1 MSRITTPGFYP
12 HMSAGDYHADPCP
25 EPSLTQSIAKLLLE
39 RSPLHAWHVHPR
51 LNPAF
56 APEEPT
62 RFDVAHVAHTL
73 LLGRG
78 KDVAVI
84 DAADWRTK
92 AAKEERDDAL
102 ARGRLPILAEQYER
116 ARLLVDRARDQLSAA
131 GLGEAFSP
139 DAGDGEMVIAWQD
152 GDGLWRRAMID
163 WLSHDRR
170 LVLDYKTTLASAA
183 PHAIPTKMAADGW
196 CIQAAQHEAGL
207 DILDP
212 ETAGRRRH
220 IFVCQEATEPYA
232 LSIVEIPEA
241 AMTIGRRQLAMARDI
256 WSACSR
262 AGIWPGY
269 PRGVIRPAYPEWAE
283 SRWIDREIDEFADVV
298 APLRAP
304 IARPAP
310 MLTDLAGG

>member
-1 MSRITTPGFYP
+1 MMRITTPGFYP

-39 RSPLHAWHVHPR
+39 RSPLHAWHAHPR

-56 APEEPT
+56 AREEPT
-62 RFDVAHVAHTL
+62 KFDVANVAHKL

-92 AAKEERDDAL
+92 AAREERDSAI
-102 ARGRLPILAEQYER
+102 ASGRLPILAEQYER
-116 ARLLVDRARDQLSAA
+116 AEMMVYCARDQISAA
-131 GLGEAFSP
+131 GLGDVFSS
-139 DAGDGEMVIAWQD
+139 GDGEMVIAWQD
-152 GDGLWRRAMID
+152 GDGLWQRAMID

-207 DILDP
+207 DALEP
-212 ETAGRRRH
+212 ESAGRRRH

-241 AMTIGRRQLAMARDI
+241 ALTIGRKQLAVARDI

-283 SRWIDREIDEFADVV
+283 SRWIDREIDEFADTFV
-298 APLRAP
+298 P
-304 IARPAP
+304 RPSRREP
-310 MLTDLAGG
+310 MLTDLSGG